1 MVTGRTVTI
10 TPRALQLFRDVLLA
24 KNIDDRLRI
33 ETDLGLELRLETWE
47 FFFGRNRW
55 PVRYVND
62 AALRGQLEKI
72 IDTVINRY
80 PPQL

>member
-47 FFFGRNRW
+47 FFFRQKSL
-55 PVRYVND
+55 
-62 AALRGQLEKI
+62 ASALRQ
-72 IDTVINRY
+72 
-80 PPQL
+80 